1 MSGRLIL
8 AGSMPPPNVNCY
20 VCSKDTIPT
29 LTFKTNIP
37 KLHLSSFIN
46 NLCKKKLGLN
56 YPSITYDMN
65 ILYEEGDDLDT
76 DEIERYLEIS
86 TRTMEELNI
95 TSESILACED
105 YMQSV

>member
-1 MSGRLIL
+1 
-8 AGSMPPPNVNCY
+8 
-20 VCSKDTIPT
+20 
-29 LTFKTNIP
+29 
-37 KLHLSSFIN
+37 
-46 NLCKKKLGLN
+46 
-56 YPSITYDMN
+56 MN

-76 DEIERYLEIS
+76 DEIERYVEIS

>member
-20 VCSKDTIPT
+20 VCSKENVPT
-29 LTFKTNIP
+29 LTFKTNIT

-56 YPSITYDMN
+56 YPSITFDMN

-76 DEIERYLEIS
+76 DEIERYAGMS
-86 TRTMEELNI
+86 KKTMEELKV
-95 TSESILACED
+95 T
-105 YMQSV
+105 